1 MAQAQR
7 CLYMGDQIN
16 HLWKIA
22 HLLWNHCI
30 ERMLCVGVLDAMTMT
45 MLTTMMIVLMI
56 MIMIYRSKSS
66 KPATRCWNM
75 LDLLGRH
82 YTFPSICDDVCCTW
96 KIAVFQFHFLPY
108 LYTVSVLSRFMCVIL
123 LFARLHVSVSFT
135 FFARMCSW
143 KSKAVELLSR
153 VPNGKPNE
161 RLEAWGKDFKPID
174 TRAWRPVKFV
184 GHFRHHRLWWANTY
198 HPTVVFE
205 LIPEKV
211 FQTKLKPGKCSSS
224 GKNAWILRKCPKN
237 LLVHQTL
244 PNL

>member
-66 KPATRCWNM
+66 KPATRCWYM

-96 KIAVFQFHFLPY
+96 KIAVSNSIFCHIYIQYPCYHVLC
-108 LYTVSVLSRFMCVIL
+108 VLSCYLPGFMFLWASRFLHECVL
-123 LFARLHVSVSFT
+123 ENRKLSNFFLGFQMVNLTKGLRHEARISN
-135 FFARMCSW
+135 
-143 KSKAVELLSR
+143 
-153 VPNGKPNE
+153 P
-161 RLEAWGKDFKPID
+161 
-174 TRAWRPVKFV
+174 
-184 GHFRHHRLWWANTY
+184 
-198 HPTVVFE
+198 
-205 LIPEKV
+205 
-211 FQTKLKPGKCSSS
+211 
-224 GKNAWILRKCPKN
+224 
-237 LLVHQTL
+237 
-244 PNL
+244 